1 MSTIVFPWVNEHRFK
16 LGLGVVLRLS
26 LFNLVISC
34 SFLLVGQRSR
44 KCFIF
49 GLLYGTGYRFE
60 TSATQLYLSAQSGN
74 GKEQEIQ
81 TKEQGGKRKELETND
96 KVSIYSVQVITGQL
110 RWVLKPWL
118 VLFKMGA
125 RTPTVLRNFGKYIT
139 SRHGLK
145 SSKTLSFINS
155 TVRTSN
161 IAHTDHTKYEGCRKH
176 TCSAPTRHSYFE
188 NLLAK

>member
-110 RWVLKPWL
+110 RWVLKP
-118 VLFKMGA
+118 
-125 RTPTVLRNFGKYIT
+125 
-139 SRHGLK
+139 
-145 SSKTLSFINS
+145 
-155 TVRTSN
+155 
-161 IAHTDHTKYEGCRKH
+161 
-176 TCSAPTRHSYFE
+176 
-188 NLLAK
+188 